1 MIEEEIN
8 KDNKWE
14 NVSEVTD
21 FKVVKKKDIKPV
33 LVKVEC
39 VFDATLDEILGVI
52 LDFDLRK
59 KLDDK
64 VNEV

>member
-33 LVKVEC
+33 LVRVEC
-39 VFDATLDEILGVI
+39 ILDATPDEILGV
-52 LDFDLRK
+52 LFDFESRK

-64 VNEV
+64 INEV